1 MCYTACVIFGMW
13 LIWSTCFCWSEKDRL
28 SIWHIRIIDQNKN
41 KLQFNYYKYQRCK
54 VCMDLNWLDICW
66 PYVECSMISSEV
78 FPIGRCL
85 SFPPGVL
92 PLRVWYSGMW
102 VTACHVNPPV
112 SVVTGYE
119 GICQRCYYELDYK
132 TMNCLSSLFVEAH
145 NYLGYL

>member
-1 MCYTACVIFGMW
+1 MEPVCQYTHIQLLIKRPLPSTKYMCYTACVIFGMW

-54 VCMDLNWLDICW
+54 VCMDLNSLDICW

-92 PLRVWYSGMW
+92 PLRVWYSGM
-102 VTACHVNPPV
+102 
-112 SVVTGYE
+112 
-119 GICQRCYYELDYK
+119 
-132 TMNCLSSLFVEAH
+132 
-145 NYLGYL
+145 LGYSLPCKPPCFCGNRL